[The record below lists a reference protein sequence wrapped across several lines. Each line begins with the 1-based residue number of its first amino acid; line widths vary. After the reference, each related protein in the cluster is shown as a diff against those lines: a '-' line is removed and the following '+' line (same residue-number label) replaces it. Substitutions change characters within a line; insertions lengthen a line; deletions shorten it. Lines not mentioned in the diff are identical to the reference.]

1 MRKLCIIH
9 NVWLRAFLHPP
20 PTKTF
25 CLLLIRILCVFFF
38 SFRLFVRFAS
48 FKGML
53 ADYYTTQNR
62 VMHSFFISYTHQP
75 NVDYIKYHRCR
86 RLVRI
91 YTYYMIC
98 GWNGT
103 RAMDS
108 TPELNLGSPWP
119 SWKSWCCDVC
129 SVTMTILPISCWGAR
144 QFMVC

>member
-1 MRKLCIIH
+1 MNHIIIIPRFFFLL
-9 NVWLRAFLHPP
+9 VLRENEKIVHHTQCMVACVPP
-20 PTKTF
+20 PTANQNFLFVVNKDF
-25 CLLLIRILCVFFF
+25 VFFF

-98 GWNGT
+98 GWDGT
-103 RAMDS
+103 RARDS
-108 TPELNLGSPWP
+108 TPELNLGSP
-119 SWKSWCCDVC
+119 
-129 SVTMTILPISCWGAR
+129 
-144 QFMVC
+144 